1 MLPVTW
7 QFHYK
12 ISWNLLLVPLSR
24 LCEVGQ
30 PAAQTSW
37 RPSAFCSHCI
47 LCLNPLAMEDIL
59 WWSTGTFR
67 TSYVYQQAGS
77 TDRATS
83 SSTMHPPLQRWE
95 VCWKHSGLWG
105 STLMIVEKC
114 CLTVKKKKT
123 KTWCQG
129 LRASPLCSPFHLHSF
144 GRETLTQRRWG
155 GWPTYLWQL
164 AELNWRLDTGTS
176 AQNFRRVWAVFTDPN
191 LEPGSRLLQHSR
203 MVWLAGSCTVH
214 KKAEILCS
222 N

>member
-1 MLPVTW
+1 MKWANQLPKLAED
-7 QFHYK
+7 H
-12 ISWNLLLVPLSR
+12 LH
-24 LCEVGQ
+24 
-30 PAAQTSW
+30 
-37 RPSAFCSHCI
+37 SAHIVFCAWIH
-47 LCLNPLAMEDIL
+47 LP
-59 WWSTGTFR
+59 WK
-67 TSYVYQQAGS
+67 TSYGGQLGRLELVMFINRLGPQTGQQVHQPCTHHCRGGKCAENILGFGVYPH
-77 TDRATS
+77 DCR
-83 SSTMHPPLQRWE
+83 E
-95 VCWKHSGLWG
+95 VLPYC
-105 STLMIVEKC
+105 
-114 CLTVKKKKT
+114 KKKKT

-191 LEPGSRLLQHSR
+191 LEPGSRLLKHSR